1 MILNLFK
8 GRKGSIINHDT
19 VAVVLDL
26 SANGIGIIRSLG
38 RRGIPIYAFDT
49 ERKYKIGKTRYAT
62 CGICPDPKTGESDL
76 LALLIQLS
84 ERLPKKPVLF
94 AGSDEFVYFISKN
107 RNELSNYYHF
117 LLPDHDLIEAVLD
130 KRLTAILAEKHQ
142 IPSPK
147 TFIVN
152 NEAEIDQLIHNMSFP
167 CILKPV
173 FGHEFRK
180 KLSKKAIIMEN
191 ADQLRKEFPFYQ
203 QFGELLLQELIPGKE
218 ERIYQVGTLFDDNLQ
233 LIGLFMGQKLNQFP
247 AYFGAGA
254 LVKSVRDEEVIEK
267 GVSFLKALGFK
278 GLSVAEFK
286 RDPRDGQLKFIEIN
300 ARTWLWHSLSGRCG
314 VDLSYLYYL
323 LLTKQ
328 NPEPKLKQTEGIKW
342 IYLVRHY
349 LSSREKRKKGDLT
362 GSQWLRNLKGKKEY
376 ALFAWDDPLPFFRS
390 AFSHL
395 INSWKNSRQ
404 FKEMEEKLTQE
415 DE

>member
-1 MILNLFK
+1 M
-8 GRKGSIINHDT
+8 NHDT

-49 ERKYKIGKTRYAT
+49 EKKYKIGKTRYAF
-62 CGICPDPKTGESDL
+62 CGICPDPKTGETDL
-76 LALLIQLS
+76 LAQLIQLS
-84 ERLPKKPVLF
+84 ERLQMKPVLY
-94 AGSDEFVYFISKN
+94 AGSDEFVYFISKH

-130 KRLTAILAEKHQ
+130 KRLTAQLAEKHQ

-152 NEAEIDQLIHNMSFP
+152 NEIEIDQLIQHMSFP

-180 KLSKKAIIMEN
+180 KLSKKAIIMED
-191 ADQLRKEFPFYQ
+191 AGQLKKEFPIYQ
-203 QFGELLLQELIPGKE
+203 QFGELMIQELIPGNE

-247 AYFGAGA
+247 PYFGAGA

-267 GVSFLKALGFK
+267 GVTFLKTLGFK

-286 RDPRDGQLKFIEIN
+286 RDQRDGKLKFIEIN
-300 ARTWLWHSLSGRCG
+300 ARTWLWHSLSGRSG

-323 LLTKQ
+323 MLTKQ
-328 NPEPKLKQTEGIKW
+328 NPEPKLEQTEGIKW

-349 LSSREKRKKGDLT
+349 LSSREKIKKGELT
-362 GSQWLRNLKGKKEY
+362 WFQWLRSLKGKKEN

-395 INSWKNSRQ
+395 INSWKTSRQ
-404 FKEMEEKLTQE
+404 IKKVETKSTLE
-415 DE
+415 DD

>member
-1 MILNLFK
+1 M
-8 GRKGSIINHDT
+8 NHDT

-49 ERKYKIGKTRYAT
+49 KNKYKIGRTRYAT

-76 LALLIQLS
+76 LALLIKLS
-84 ERLPKKPVLF
+84 ERLPKTPVLY
-94 AGSDEFVYFISKN
+94 AGSDEFVYFISKHGK
-107 RNELSNYYHF
+107 ELSNYYNF
-117 LLPDHDLIEAVLD
+117 LLPEHNLIEAVLD
-130 KRLTAILAEKHQ
+130 KRLTAQLAEKHQ

-147 TFIVN
+147 TLIVN
-152 NEAEIDQLIHNMSFP
+152 NKTELDQLIHNMSFP

-180 KLSKKAIIMEN
+180 KLSKKAIIVEN
-191 ADQLRKEFPFYQ
+191 PKQLKKEFPFYQ
-203 QFGELLLQELIPGKE
+203 QFGELMLQELIPGGE

-247 AYFGAGA
+247 AYFGSGA
-254 LVKSVRDEEVIEK
+254 LVKSIRDQEVIEK
-267 GVSFLKALGFK
+267 GVPFLKALGFK
-278 GLSVAEFK
+278 GISVAEFK
-286 RDPRDGQLKFIEIN
+286 RDPRDGHLKFIEIN

-328 NPEPKLKQTEGIKW
+328 NPEPKLTQTEGIKW

-349 LSSREKRKKGDLT
+349 LSSREKRKKGELT
-362 GSQWLRNLKGKKEY
+362 WYHWLKSLKGKKEY
-376 ALFAWDDPLPFFRS
+376 ALFTWDDPLPFFRS
-390 AFSHL
+390 SFSHL

-404 FKEMEEKLTQE
+404 LKKVEAKLSQKNN
-415 DE
+415 